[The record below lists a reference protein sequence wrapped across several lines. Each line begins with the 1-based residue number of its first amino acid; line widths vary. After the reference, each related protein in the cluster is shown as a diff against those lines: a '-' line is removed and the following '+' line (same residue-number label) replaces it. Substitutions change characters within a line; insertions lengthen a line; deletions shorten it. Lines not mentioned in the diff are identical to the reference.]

1 MENKQDILKKLG
13 SNDIEQVV
21 EAIERIKTEGDLSI
35 IPELLDILL
44 LCKEPVIITNITSL
58 LSDIKDSGF
67 KTILMEK
74 LIQASNNSEK
84 SNLLRICWESAID
97 FSEYIDVFLD
107 ILLKDDFISALEAST
122 VIENLSDNL
131 PEEKIKGAI
140 EQIKALPA
148 DDDKAFLFES
158 VLSRLEEMLVS
169 QKEKEDDEEEHHH
182 CGCDGHD

>member
-13 SNDIEQVV
+13 SNDIELVT
-21 EAIERIKTEGDLSI
+21 EAIEQIKTEGDLSI
-35 IPELLDILL
+35 VPELLDILL
-44 LCKEPVIITNITSL
+44 QCKEPVIITHITSL

-74 LIQASNNSEK
+74 LIQAANNSEK
-84 SNLLRICWESAID
+84 PNLLRICWESAID
-97 FSEYIDVFLD
+97 FSEYMDIFLD

-131 PEEKIKGAI
+131 SEVKIKEAI
-140 EQIKALPA
+140 ERIKALPA
-148 DDDKAFLFES
+148 DDDKAFLLEG
-158 VLSRLEEMLVS
+158 VLLHLEEMLDS
-169 QKEKEDDEEEHHH
+169 SKEDDDEEEHHH